1 MQVVFGSPEAIK
13 IMLETKHLEAREQHI
28 RQDEQGR
35 ACYRVTVERNAIAR
49 YTYDVYART
58 ERDAQRNYASG
69 SLVEADDL
77 DSTEHVVVC
86 EPVYDE
92 PEEALP

>member
-1 MQVVFGSPEAIK
+1 MTGLSAKTLWQAYTRTGYVFTSDPRR
-13 IMLETKHLEAREQHI
+13 HL
-28 RQDEQGR
+28 R
-35 ACYRVTVERNAIAR
+35 AVLHDALTAKLDA
-49 YTYDVYART
+49 DAA